1 MVSMSIAS
9 DAGGWWEGGLEAAA
23 NVLCPAMV
31 VYISRIF
38 SVLAVYSLQE
48 NSRQFKESRVAK
60 HGENALCRFAK
71 TRIPEAQ
78 LKEEVISLENNLN
91 ILRPRSCAPRKRVHS
106 HNEKVSG
113 VVWSGYIKIARIG
126 MQSRHK
132 AKLQIKWVLHYSAAF
147 NREIVRSTW

>member
-1 MVSMSIAS
+1 MSIAS

-71 TRIPEAQ
+71 TRLPEAQFQ
-78 LKEEVISLENNLN
+78 LKEEILSRKQSKIILIFYDLAVAQENEHLH
-91 ILRPRSCAPRKRVHS
+91 IMRR
-106 HNEKVSG
+106 VSG

-126 MQSRHK
+126 IQ
-132 AKLQIKWVLHYSAAF
+132 V
-147 NREIVRSTW
+147 

>member
-1 MVSMSIAS
+1 M
-9 DAGGWWEGGLEAAA
+9 EAAA

-48 NSRQFKESRVAK
+48 NSRHYTEWRVAK

-78 LKEEVISLENNLN
+78 LKEENLSRKQSKIILIFYDLAVAQENEHLHIMRRSLEL
-91 ILRPRSCAPRKRVHS
+91 
-106 HNEKVSG
+106 SG
-113 VVWSGYIKIARIG
+113 VGT
-126 MQSRHK
+126 
-132 AKLQIKWVLHYSAAF
+132 L
-147 NREIVRSTW
+147 N